1 LETKEKMAGPARYHS
16 FFDSTMN
23 CLKKS
28 LGLVIRSMSGAAAVN
43 IAVFDDGELGKGK
56 FVLIPW
62 RCSFGLGV
70 RSGCFESSMNV
81 AQEGREFGA
90 SGERL

>member
-1 LETKEKMAGPARYHS
+1 MAGPARYHS

-28 LGLVIRSMSGAAAVN
+28 LGLVIKSMSGAAAVN
-43 IAVFDDGELGKGK
+43 IAVLDGGEGK

-70 RSGCFESSMNV
+70 SSGCVESSMNV

-90 SGERL
+90 YKNLVEM